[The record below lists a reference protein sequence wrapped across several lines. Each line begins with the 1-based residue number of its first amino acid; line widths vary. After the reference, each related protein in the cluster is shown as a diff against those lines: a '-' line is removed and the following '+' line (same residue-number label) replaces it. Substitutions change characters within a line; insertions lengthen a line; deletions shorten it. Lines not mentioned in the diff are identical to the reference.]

1 MSVIILK
8 EAIWPRYK
16 AGKCIPVEEESI
28 KTDLE
33 KTGSAVTHAKNMR
46 TTIMT
51 IGHIKTCTRG
61 LWEWYL
67 AGTSGMKCCR
77 VIGERDWTR
86 LMVN

>member
-33 KTGSAVTHAKNMR
+33 KTDSAVTHAKDMR

-51 IGHIKTCTRG
+51 IGHIKKCTRG
-61 LWEWYL
+61 LWEWDL
-67 AGTSGMKCCR
+67 PGTSGMKCCR
-77 VIGERDWTR
+77 VIGEGDWAR
-86 LMVN
+86 LMAN